1 MTNLEL
7 RARTSPRNITVELD
21 PIDAIFVVAA
31 LAEEEAR
38 YSALGLF
45 PTRERRVRNVRVAI
59 ERAVYGDPAGSE
71 WLASHDDVT
80 ETELRAQWGDR

>member
-1 MTNLEL
+1 MTDLEL

-38 YSALGLF
+38 YAALGLF
-45 PTRERRVRNVRVAI
+45 PTREQRVRHVREAI
-59 ERAVYGDPAGSE
+59 ERAVYGDI
-71 WLASHDDVT
+71 T
-80 ETELRAQWGDR
+80 ESELRALHGDR